1 MAVADFGSRPPARP
15 SGPVRVAG
23 ELRGAENLRMRA
35 LGPDAVVQE
44 MAALIGRGGGGEKL
58 LETRAPG
65 FQGVGVRV
73 LHQPGMFQFGRKA
86 AGASGEN
93 LRQRRGK

>member
-15 SGPVRVAG
+15 SGPVQVAR
-23 ELRGAENLRMRA
+23 ELRGAENLGVRA
-35 LGPDAVVQE
+35 LGADAVVQE
-44 MAALIGRGGGGEKL
+44 MAALIGRGDGGEKL

-65 FQGVGVRV
+65 FQDVGVRV
-73 LHQPGMFQFGRKA
+73 LHQPGMFQFGGKA

-93 LRQRRGK
+93 LWQRGGK